1 MSHAESVGTILSRIL
16 EKKNFK
22 SMVDRQHLL
31 DQWDVIVGERI
42 AGKSEAKKIRDGSL
56 IVEVENSMWM
66 QELSFMKEDLLHR
79 IREFSAGNEIEEIR
93 FVPKR

>member
-1 MSHAESVGTILSRIL
+1 MSETESVGTILSRVL

-22 SMVDRQHLL
+22 RIIDQQYLL
-31 DQWDVIVGERI
+31 GEWAAVVGERI
-42 AGKSEAKKIRDGSL
+42 ACKSEAKKIVDGSL

-66 QELSFMKEDLLHR
+66 QELSFMKEDLMNR
-79 IREFSAGNEIEEIR
+79 IKKFPAGNEIEEIR